1 MNTVVLMLQAGTA
14 QELRRS
20 SPGRDAL
27 LEGWMCPLEGDEVG
41 MCSSSSHWLL
51 PTQLVLLSPRDCPP
65 LLLGD
70 LCMNPEGK
78 GMGHELQVLQPQGL
92 LVSSKNHLPSQAI
105 FVMNGH
111 FDLKL
116 KCL

>member
-1 MNTVVLMLQAGTA
+1 MCFTFCAGRLSWLGCRWFPAEAILGNTVVLMLQAGIA

-27 LEGWMCPLEGDEVG
+27 LEGWMCPSEGDEGG

-51 PTQLVLLSPRDCPP
+51 PTQLVLLSPRDCPT

-78 GMGHELQVLQPQGL
+78 GMGDEPR
-92 LVSSKNHLPSQAI
+92 PPDI
-105 FVMNGH
+105 
-111 FDLKL
+111 
-116 KCL
+116 